1 MTQPR
6 EQIPNPQVLF
16 TELDDGTGVLLNL
29 DTKFYYS
36 LNRTAAFVW
45 KTIAS
50 GAARTTPALAQKL
63 TEAFRVEIDA
73 AERDVASVVDEMIA
87 DGLLIPAGGP

>member
-1 MTQPR
+1 MTHSR
-6 EQIPNPQVLF
+6 EQAPNPQVLF

-45 KTIAS
+45 KNIAS
-50 GAARTTPALAQKL
+50 GAARTTPDLARKL
-63 TEAFRVEIDA
+63 TEAFRVELAA
-73 AERDVASVVDEMIA
+73 AERDVTSVVNEMVA
-87 DGLLIPAGGP
+87 DGLLIPAGP